1 MNMKRLNW
9 LMVILCVLLC
19 PVHVFAADTDKE
31 TRDIRTFLIKLF
43 NERTRFLIDQR
54 PEAINH
60 LYEKTD
66 KISRFAYEQ
75 ELLRSKYINTWAEK
89 RGIVFSAAESSIRIN
104 RIKKEGNLARI
115 SLNQSLQLSY
125 VYKTDNYNPQFFGIG
140 TRHVLTLKKMNGEW
154 LVLREWYTDPLSE
167 NPKLI
172 PEFNG
177 FPNSAFMKSETDTV
191 QTDDKTKRKYNRERA
206 LEYANK
212 YAGAAWG
219 AGNDHRYNKKYC
231 DYTYL
236 GGDCT
241 NFASQVLGDKNEGGG
256 LRMKSGWHYRSEGSQ
271 AWVRTD
277 TFKNFVLH
285 SGYGRLVAKGY
296 FTDVVT
302 PTEKFSGGAVAAL
315 KPGDLIAYEMNGD
328 IDHFSILV
336 GFDSNGYPLVNSHT
350 ADRYRVPF
358 DLGWDKNTKYLL
370 IHIND

>member
-1 MNMKRLNW
+1 MKRLNW
-9 LMVILCVLLC
+9 LMIILVVLLC
-19 PVHVFAADTDKE
+19 PVHIFATDADDE
-31 TRDIRTFLIKLF
+31 TQDIRAFLINLF

-54 PEAINH
+54 PEAINRF
-60 LYEKTD
+60 YEKTD
-66 KISRFAYEQ
+66 KIGRYAYEN
-75 ELLRSKYINTWAEK
+75 ELLRGKYINTWAEK
-89 RGIVFSAAESSIRIN
+89 RGIVFSVAKSSIRIN
-104 RIKKEGNLARI
+104 RIKKEGNQARV

-125 VYKTDNYNPQFFGIG
+125 EYKTDNYNSQFFGIG

-154 LVLREWYTDPLSE
+154 LVLREWYTDPLTE

-177 FPNSAFMKSETDTV
+177 FPNPSFLKSGTNIV
-191 QTDDKTKRKYNRERA
+191 QTGELAKRGYNRERA

-219 AGNDHRYNKKYC
+219 AGNDHRYNKKYF
-231 DYTYL
+231 DYTYQ

-241 NFASQVLGDKNEGGG
+241 NFASQVLGDKDEGGG
-256 LRMKSGWHYRSEGSQ
+256 LQMLSGWHYHSEGSQ

-277 TFKNFVLH
+277 SFKNFVLH

-296 FTDVVT
+296 FTDVIK
-302 PTEKFSGGAVAAL
+302 PTEKYSGGAVAAL

-336 GFDSNGYPLVNSHT
+336 GFDYHGYPLVNSHT

-370 IHIND
+370 IQIND